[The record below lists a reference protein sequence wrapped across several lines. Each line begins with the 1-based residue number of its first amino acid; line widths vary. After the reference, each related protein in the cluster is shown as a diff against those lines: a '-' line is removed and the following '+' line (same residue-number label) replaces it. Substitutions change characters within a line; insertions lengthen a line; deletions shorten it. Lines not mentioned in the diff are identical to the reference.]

1 MNASSTTGARSILII
16 GATGTVSSSIIAQ
29 LRHSTHSIVALVRNL
44 DKAKSLAQSGI
55 EVRTGDLEQPW
66 TLGDA
71 FRDIDTV
78 WLLTPPGP
86 RAPEQ
91 SSNALHAARRA
102 GVRHIVRMSA
112 FGAAHDAPAINGRL
126 HALSDAELIASGI
139 PHTIIKP
146 HFFMQNLLMAA
157 PGMARDGVLYF
168 ALGDARLAA
177 IDTRDVAAFAVQ
189 VLTSPGHEGK
199 QYTLTGPDSISMQ
212 EVAAAFA
219 GVTGRPIRYQ
229 KVPVEAARQSV
240 LDMGA
245 DAWSAHMLADYLTAY
260 SAGWGNR
267 VTDDFF
273 RVTGRKPGGIEQFA
287 LAYSQSV
294 VA

>member
-1 MNASSTTGARSILII
+1 MNASSTTGTRSILII
-16 GATGTVSSSIIAQ
+16 GATGTVSSTIIAQ
-29 LRHSTHSIVALVRNL
+29 LRSSTHRIVALVRNPG
-44 DKAKSLAQSGI
+44 KAQSLVQSGI
-55 EVRTGDLEQPW
+55 EVRAGDLEQPW

-71 FRDIDTV
+71 FKGIDTV

-91 SSNALHAARRA
+91 SSNALHAARGA

-139 PHTIIKP
+139 TYTIIKP

-168 ALGDARLAA
+168 ALGEARIAA
-177 IDTRDVAAFAVQ
+177 IDTRDVAAFAAH
-189 VLTSPGHEGK
+189 VLTTPGHEGK
-199 QYTLTGPDSISMQ
+199 QYTLTGPDSITMH

-219 GVTGRPIRYQ
+219 GVTGRSIRYQ
-229 KVPVEAARQSV
+229 PVPVEVARQSV

-245 DAWSAHMLADYLTAY
+245 DAWSAHMLSDYLAAY
-260 SAGWGNR
+260 SAGWGDR
-267 VTDDFF
+267 VTDDFS
-273 RVTGRKPGGIEQFA
+273 RVTGRQPGSIEQFA
-287 LAYSQSV
+287 LAHSLAV